1 MTILNPNREDGERGN
16 AGLEVRLA
24 ENPQEITAA
33 LELRYRIFY
42 DEMKARPTEVML
54 ELRRDFDEYDQ
65 YCDHLLLLD
74 HRLGSGGKAVVG
86 TYRLIPEAVA
96 KKIGRFYSSSEFDLG
111 LLRAYPKAH
120 LELGRSCIEK
130 EYRQRNTMLM
140 IWAAIAQYVNE
151 RDIGLMFGCAS
162 LGGTDPTQ
170 LKLPLSYLYYYHLAP
185 PALRVRALPERRV
198 EMQIL
203 PQEEVILRTAVSELP
218 PLLKGYLRLGG
229 FVGDGA
235 VVDEQFN
242 TTDVL
247 IMVKSDLI
255 NEQYALHFERR
266 ANPSG
271 MVQPASD

>member
-1 MTILNPNREDGERGN
+1 MPTTHHNQARDTHS
-16 AGLEVRLA
+16 GLEVRLA
-24 ENPQEITAA
+24 QSPQEITAA
-33 LELRYRIFY
+33 LELRYRIFVE
-42 DEMKARPTEVML
+42 EMKAQPTESMQQQ
-54 ELRRDFDEYDQ
+54 RRDFDEYDQ

-86 TYRLIPEAVA
+86 TYRLIPESVA
-96 KKIGRFYSSSEFDLG
+96 KKIGRFYSSSEFDLT
-111 LLRAYPKAH
+111 LLEAYPKSH

-130 EYRQRNTMLM
+130 EYRQRNTLLM
-140 IWAAIAQYVNE
+140 IWAAIAQYVDE

-162 LGGTDPTQ
+162 LSGTDLEQ

-185 PALRVRALPERRV
+185 PALRVRPLPERRV

-203 PQEEVILRTAVSELP
+203 PQAEVNPRSVMSKLP

-235 VVDEQFN
+235 VVDEPFN

-266 ANPSG
+266 AIPSG
-271 MVQPASD
+271 LV